1 MSATNKPTQDYSG
14 LNYKTGFN
22 ANRQAVN
29 TGQASSDLMKRSL
42 QAPPVMSNND
52 AQRAYADVQQ
62 GLYSRNNAQMNRGNA
77 AMNAQQSVTDMA
89 DRNQLM
95 QQGVANQAKIYQDLA
110 QRSVSQ
116 TGLAA
121 QLNAAMVRNKFAVL
135 QNQINEGKR
144 PSQDD
149 INAALR

>member
-1 MSATNKPTQDYSG
+1 MSNNQTKQDFSG

-29 TGQASSDLMKRSL
+29 SGQASSDLMRRSL

-52 AQRAYADVQQ
+52 AQRAYKDVQQ
-62 GLYSRNNAQMNRGNA
+62 GLYSQNNAQMNRSDS

-135 QNQINEGKR
+135 QNQVGQGKKLG
-144 PSQDD
+144 QDD

>member
-1 MSATNKPTQDYSG
+1 
-14 LNYKTGFN
+14 
-22 ANRQAVN
+22 
-29 TGQASSDLMKRSL
+29 
-42 QAPPVMSNND
+42 
-52 AQRAYADVQQ
+52 
-62 GLYSRNNAQMNRGNA
+62 MNRANS

-121 QLNAAMVRNKFAVL
+121 QLNAARVRNKFAVL
-135 QNQINEGKR
+135 QNQINDGKKL
-144 PSQDD
+144 SQDD

>member
-1 MSATNKPTQDYSG
+1 
-14 LNYKTGFN
+14 
-22 ANRQAVN
+22 
-29 TGQASSDLMKRSL
+29 
-42 QAPPVMSNND
+42 
-52 AQRAYADVQQ
+52 
-62 GLYSRNNAQMNRGNA
+62 MNRANS

-95 QQGVANQAKIYQDLA
+95 QQGVSNQAKIYQDLA

-135 QNQINEGKR
+135 QNQINDGKKL
-144 PSQDD
+144 SQDD

>member
-1 MSATNKPTQDYSG
+1 MSTNQPKQDYSG
-14 LNYKTGFN
+14 LNYRSGFN

-42 QAPPVMSNND
+42 QAPPAMSNND
-52 AQRAYADVQQ
+52 AQRAYANVQQ
-62 GLYSRNNAQMNRGNA
+62 GLYSQNNAQMSRANS

-135 QNQINEGKR
+135 QNQINERKR
-144 PSQDD
+144 PGQDE

>member
-1 MSATNKPTQDYSG
+1 MNTNQTKQDYSG

-29 TGQASSDLMKRSL
+29 SGQASSDLMRRSL
-42 QAPPVMSNND
+42 QAPPAMSNND
-52 AQRAYADVQQ
+52 AQRAYKDVQQ
-62 GLYSRNNAQMNRGNA
+62 GLYSQNNAQMIRANS

-95 QQGVANQAKIYQDLA
+95 QQGVANQAKMYQDLA
-110 QRSVSQ
+110 QRSASQ

-135 QNQINEGKR
+135 QNQINEGKKL
-144 PSQDD
+144 SQDD